1 MRSLATRLLTHPRFV
16 PLLNGHVIDLLSKC
30 APLHDIGKVGIPD
43 HIGMAGTIC
52 ARHPHKKENI
62 VFWLAAYAA
71 VGAFVGFLAGLLG
84 IGGGMTLVPILAALF
99 SAQALTPDHTV
110 HLALGTGMASV
121 MFTSSAS
128 VREHHRLG
136 SVDWTIVRRLAP
148 GMVAGTLL
156 STLASGWVAQ
166 RSLALAFATI
176 VYGGAIQLLLGRKPH
191 AARTLPGTG
200 GMLLVG
206 VTIGVVC
213 GLVSAG
219 GAFLT
224 VPFMLFCGVTM
235 YTAIGTAAAVGIPV
249 AVIGTTGFVISGWRV
264 ASLPPCSLGFV
275 FLPALA
281 ALVIASVLTAR
292 FGARLAHRL
301 PVPMLK
307 RVFAALLIVLATKMV
322 ASYW

>member
-1 MRSLATRLLTHPRFV
+1 VL
-16 PLLNGHVIDLLSKC
+16 
-30 APLHDIGKVGIPD
+30 
-43 HIGMAGTIC
+43 
-52 ARHPHKKENI
+52 
-62 VFWLAAYAA
+62 WLPAYAA

-99 SAQALTPDHTV
+99 SAQSLSPDHTV

-121 MFTSSAS
+121 MFTASAS

-176 VYGGAIQLLLGRKPH
+176 VYGGAVQLLLGKKPH
-191 AARTLPGTG
+191 AARTLPGPAGTIA
-200 GMLLVG
+200 VG
-206 VTIGVVC
+206 VAIGIVC

-224 VPFMLFCGVTM
+224 VPFMLFCGVAM
-235 YTAIGTAAAVGIPV
+235 HTAIGTAAAVGIPV
-249 AVIGTTGFVISGWRV
+249 AVIGTLGFVISGWRV
-264 ASLPPCSLGFV
+264 EPLPAYSLGFV
-275 FLPALA
+275 FLPALV
-281 ALVIASVLTAR
+281 ALVLGSMLTAR

-301 PVPMLK
+301 PVATLK

-322 ASYW
+322 VSYW

>member
-1 MRSLATRLLTHPRFV
+1 ML
-16 PLLNGHVIDLLSKC
+16 
-30 APLHDIGKVGIPD
+30 
-43 HIGMAGTIC
+43 
-52 ARHPHKKENI
+52 
-62 VFWLAAYAA
+62 WLPGYAA

-99 SAQALTPDHTV
+99 SAQSLSPDHTV

-121 MFTSSAS
+121 MFTASAS
-128 VREHHRLG
+128 VREHNRLG

-176 VYGGAIQLLLGRKPH
+176 VYSGAVQLLLGKKPH
-191 AARTLPGTG
+191 AARTLPGPAGTIA
-200 GMLLVG
+200 VG
-206 VTIGVVC
+206 VAIGIVC

-224 VPFMLFCGVTM
+224 VPFMLFCGVAM
-235 YTAIGTAAAVGIPV
+235 HTAIGTAAAVGIPV
-249 AVIGTTGFVISGWRV
+249 AVIGTLGFVISGWRV
-264 ASLPPCSLGFV
+264 ESLPAYSLGFV
-275 FLPALA
+275 FLPALV
-281 ALVIASVLTAR
+281 ALVVGSMLTAR

-301 PVPMLK
+301 PVATLK
-307 RVFAALLIVLATKMV
+307 RVFAGLLLVLATKMV
-322 ASYW
+322 VSYW